1 VYAHIVIVKV
11 LGDILY
17 EFFQTI
23 NFAILLART
32 DKRVS
37 AVHITIFATMF
48 NMSSFLHK
56 LYIFRVVD
64 AFGIFK
70 P

>member
-37 AVHITIFATMF
+37 AVHLSIFATMF
-48 NMSSFLHK
+48 EMSSFLHK
-56 LYIFRVVD
+56 FYIFRIVD

>member
-1 VYAHIVIVKV
+1 MYAHIVIVKV